1 MVNGVVFLVISA
13 LVIVI
18 WVLIEFKRFEHKLF
32 AYFLIGIILVVA
44 ASFSVVTSSYDIDY
58 GSASGLM
65 TAGKVYFSWVG
76 SVFVNF
82 KTMTSHAI
90 NLDWQMNE
98 SVEKVDLKKSFNNV
112 IE

>member
-18 WVLIEFKRFEHKLF
+18 WVLIEFKRLEHKLF
-32 AYFLIGIILVVA
+32 AYFLIGMILVVA
-44 ASFSVVTSSYDIDY
+44 ASFSVVTSNYDIDY

-65 TAGKVYFSWVG
+65 TAGKVYFSWIG
-76 SVFVNF
+76 SVFGNA

-90 NLDWQMNE
+90 KLDWEMNE
-98 SVEKVDLKKSFNNV
+98 SVEQVDLKKSLADSL
-112 IE
+112 E